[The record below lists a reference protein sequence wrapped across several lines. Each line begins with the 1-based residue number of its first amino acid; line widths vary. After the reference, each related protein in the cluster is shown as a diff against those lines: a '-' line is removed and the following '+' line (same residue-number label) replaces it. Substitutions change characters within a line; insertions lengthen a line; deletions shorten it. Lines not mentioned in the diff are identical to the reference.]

1 MCRLPEFYGLSRGIW
16 NLSPNVFCKAKSWVE
31 GLTTEATT
39 IRWVNEHVPSLPTE
53 KVIYDWVDAEW
64 NCTVM
69 ISKRVPGKT
78 YQEAWKGL
86 TKQQRLAVADQVAG
100 HLKALSE
107 MTSDHVETVQGTG
120 LVGEYSLRVREP
132 LPAWKP
138 RLEPRVTREDYEA
151 YAKRNNDAMGFEME
165 LPDQGEPLVLQHP
178 DCSPGNFLVTTP
190 EDPNEMPKV
199 TGIIDWERVG
209 YLPKLYFAM
218 NSRANPDFMVE
229 QNYEGMDWQWMLSN
243 ALVRAGFP
251 LELEYTKA
259 RYRVILDRKHPEIQ
273 VEQVINLNNLPAEV
287 KAEEK

>member
-1 MCRLPEFYGLSRGIW
+1 
-16 NLSPNVFCKAKSWVE
+16 
-31 GLTTEATT
+31 
-39 IRWVNEHVPSLPTE
+39 
-53 KVIYDWVDAEW
+53 
-64 NCTVM
+64 M